1 MRLCALRAL
10 LWHLI
15 WPVDC
20 GSFDGFS
27 FDSYQDYSL
36 SMYFYVFLVFSS
48 SQVLPNGRLVVPSQ

>member
-27 FDSYQDYSL
+27 FDSL